1 MEVYGQLKE
10 NSRLSAD
17 VSTLSLFSSCSCCV
31 NHRSGQP
38 KNGEDLANADTSFD
52 LKPVS
57 HEGLEEQV
65 MGLESEEKEG
75 DLDYE
80 RYKIIK

>member
-1 MEVYGQLKE
+1 MSPLSHNNILLLQLLCE
-10 NSRLSAD
+10 ASIR
-17 VSTLSLFSSCSCCV
+17 TTQEWRRPCQYT
-31 NHRSGQP
+31 G
-38 KNGEDLANADTSFD
+38 TSFD
-52 LKPVS
+52 LKPVP

-65 MGLESEEKEG
+65 VGLESEEKEG

>member
-1 MEVYGQLKE
+1 MK
-10 NSRLSAD
+10 
-17 VSTLSLFSSCSCCV
+17 
-31 NHRSGQP
+31 HRSGQP
-38 KNGEDLANADTSFD
+38 KNGEDLANAGTSFD

>member
-1 MEVYGQLKE
+1 M
-10 NSRLSAD
+10 
-17 VSTLSLFSSCSCCV
+17 

-38 KNGEDLANADTSFD
+38 KNGEDLANAGTSFD

-65 MGLESEEKEG
+65 MVLESEEKEG